1 MDVSG
6 CSHEEAVEV
15 LTRASEPIMVQ
26 VRHRHSDTQSEVRS
40 NQADTGDMTQRA
52 DSGSVAE
59 KCSREIQTEP
69 EPETICD
76 HCGEFYGSYTN
87 YNCDSLG
94 PALGELGDSL
104 IYPELQYEVSAMLP
118 GPGCICV
125 CQLRTFSYGCDCY
138 RNLLFYSPFHGHQNM
153 TSQSPGSE

>member
-26 VRHRHSDTQSEVRS
+26 VKHRQSDTQSEVRS
-40 NQADTGDMTQRA
+40 DHADTGDMTQRP
-52 DSGSVAE
+52 DTGDMTQRPDK

-87 YNCDSLG
+87 YTCDSLG

-104 IYPELQYEVSAMLP
+104 IYPELQYEVSVLLP
-118 GPGCICV
+118 GPGCICE
-125 CQLRTFSYGCDCY
+125 CLSASD
-138 RNLLFYSPFHGHQNM
+138 LFLWL
-153 TSQSPGSE
+153 

>member
-26 VRHRHSDTQSEVRS
+26 VRHRHSDTESEVRS
-40 NQADTGDMTQRA
+40 DHADTGDMTHA
-52 DSGSVAE
+52 HSGASQ
-59 KCSREIQTEP
+59 CSREIQTEP
-69 EPETICD
+69 ESETICD

-104 IYPELQYEVSAMLP
+104 IYPELQYEVSAML
-118 GPGCICV
+118 
-125 CQLRTFSYGCDCY
+125 S
-138 RNLLFYSPFHGHQNM
+138 
-153 TSQSPGSE
+153 SPGSRDWSVSSQVGPFLKAVIVIAIGCSILRFMDIKI